1 MQNNPHDIAALAAL
15 GPIPSLSSIIAS
27 LSRPP
32 PPVSAERRLLQE
44 NALLGAVGGSQNSD
58 LLSILAGSRKPEL
71 DNFSAASLF
80 QGHSNDLAQLAAA
93 RTLTDVPRDLH
104 LNTDPL
110 LLASAVAAKRQLE
123 LANASRR
130 DALMSEAY
138 NRGREEALR
147 SLLRLT
153 GIEGLKK
160 TPVVPQSSGAPG
172 PLSLLTSAAASRA
185 SASAPEQEAP
195 TTLTNTDRRKQ
206 NNPYFDASNLKD
218 PDPVLLANRRARG
231 GVTEPFPEKLHRML
245 REVEDSGENIIVSF
259 FPHGR
264 AFAVH
269 NPTRFV
275 SEIMPKYFRQSRLSS
290 FQRQLNL
297 YGFTRISN
305 GPDAGGYYHELFL
318 KGRPNLCVHMRRV
331 GVPQGPA
338 KDVSK
343 APSNEPD
350 FYSMNP
356 VAATEGKSTG
366 LETR

>member
-1 MQNNPHDIAALAAL
+1 MQNNTTDLAALAAL

-27 LSRPP
+27 LSRPAP
-32 PPVSAERRLLQE
+32 PPVSVDRRFLHE
-44 NALLGAVGGSQNSD
+44 SALLGAVGRSQNSD
-58 LLSILAGSRKPEL
+58 ILALLAGTRKSEL
-71 DNFSAASLF
+71 GDFSAASLF
-80 QGHSNDLAQLAAA
+80 PTHSPDFAQLAAA

-104 LNTDPL
+104 LHTDPL
-110 LLASAVAAKRQLE
+110 LLASAVAAKRQME

-130 DALMSEAY
+130 DALMNDAY

-147 SLLRLT
+147 SLIRLT
-153 GIEGLKK
+153 GLEGLKK
-160 TPVVPQSSGAPG
+160 TPVVPQSSGG
-172 PLSLLTSAAASRA
+172 PLSLLTSAATSRVA
-185 SASAPEQEAP
+185 ASAPEQEAP
-195 TTLTNTDRRKQ
+195 PTLTNTDRRKQ
-206 NNPYFDASNLKD
+206 NSPYFDASNLKD
-218 PDPVLLANRRARG
+218 PDPVLMANRRARG

-245 REVEDSGENIIVSF
+245 REVEETGEGIIVSF

-297 YGFTRISN
+297 YGFTRISQ

-338 KDVSK
+338 KDVAK

-356 VAATEGKSTG
+356 VAHREGGKSTG
-366 LETR
+366 LER